1 MMRVN
6 VDKVLEKDQK
16 LAELDGRAGQD
27 FKRNKLL
34 ESFSW
39 FYSFN

>member
-16 LAELDGRAGQD
+16 LAELDGRAGRD
-27 FKRNKLL
+27 FLFFICFNKPFLKL
-34 ESFSW
+34 I
-39 FYSFN
+39 